1 MRKAAQQLDRR
12 FKDLR
17 PLLDAARPARGWI
30 RAIREALGM
39 TTSQL
44 AARLGVRQPRV
55 VELEKAE
62 ASGNITMR
70 SLERAAEAL
79 GCRLV
84 YAFIPVNPLTET
96 MQERA
101 SQLAKQRLASIEHTM
116 RLEAQAVNDP
126 AARKE
131 ALGRLEEELLRRP
144 QRLWDER

>member
-1 MRKAAQQLDRR
+1 
-12 FKDLR
+12 
-17 PLLDAARPARGWI
+17 
-30 RAIREALGM
+30 M